1 MPSSRPVPLTTLPV
15 LAVLIQA
22 LSGCGGGAGCPTA
35 KCPAGADSAW
45 ETQLDQKK
53 ELVLDPKRDITIKRD
68 VHSIVVA
75 ADTDKMASAFHEVM
89 RDTKRHYGLIR
100 VDRKQANIGKPFQVG
115 ERFQGRYQIDDAL
128 LKNLPSWEK
137 KIFGDLAQD
146 PGIRTVICNIE
157 NQSSSDYGIIAQLDL
172 SPKDGQDYV
181 LSYHYL
187 DGSPIAGSST
197 FIISKVS
204 PGVSKVTQIFEYQEQ
219 THVFALFFS
228 SGGLKLH
235 NQVVYSQA
243 AQAAELLGVKVVS
256 SDIPELYR
264 EP

>member
-1 MPSSRPVPLTTLPV
+1 MPSSRPAPLTSLIALAALVQTL
-15 LAVLIQA
+15 AC
-22 LSGCGGGAGCPTA
+22 CGGSGGCPTPKA
-35 KCPAGADSAW
+35 PPGGSSTW
-45 ETQLDQKK
+45 ETLLDQKK

-75 ADTDKMASAFHEVM
+75 ADADKLANAFHDVM

-115 ERFQGRYQIDDAL
+115 ERFQGRYQLDEAIKKDLA
-128 LKNLPSWEK
+128 PWEK
-137 KIFGDLAQD
+137 KIFGELVDD
-146 PGIRTVICNIE
+146 PGVRTAICNIE

-172 SPKDGQDYV
+172 NPKDGQDYV

-187 DGSPIAGSST
+187 EGSPIAGSST
-197 FIISKVS
+197 FVISKVS
-204 PGVSKVTQIFEYQEQ
+204 PGVSKLTQIFEYQEQ
-219 THVFALFFS
+219 THTFALFFT

-235 NQVVYSQA
+235 DQVVYSQA
-243 AQAAELLGVKVVS
+243 SQAAQLLGVKVVS
-256 SDIPELYR
+256 SDIPELYQ